1 MLDKVILDAD
11 FCIKVGRFEGLPL
24 LQEIIPVIASKAY
37 IHRYVFEDEI
47 LIPQSAK
54 AQVQRLIDM
63 GQAELIDEASFNMA
77 EKAIFL
83 GTRDKLKRAMIGTVE
98 RGKNWGEA
106 LSLACAK
113 TMGITIMMSDEVVC
127 RV

>member
-1 MLDKVILDAD
+1 
-11 FCIKVGRFEGLPL
+11 
-24 LQEIIPVIASKAY
+24 
-37 IHRYVFEDEI
+37 
-47 LIPQSAK
+47 
-54 AQVQRLIDM
+54 
-63 GQAELIDEASFNMA
+63 MA